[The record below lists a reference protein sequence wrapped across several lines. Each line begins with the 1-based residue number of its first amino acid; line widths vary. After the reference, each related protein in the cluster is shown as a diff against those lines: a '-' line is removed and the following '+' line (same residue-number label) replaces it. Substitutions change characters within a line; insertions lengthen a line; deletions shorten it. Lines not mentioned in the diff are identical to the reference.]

1 MASILD
7 LGAAAKLA
15 GVVNRG
21 RVESPC
27 CEWESGYMGLVM
39 GGEFEVEDLCK
50 PWLSPCFPGVFFICN
65 ISVPFLLLETS
76 RGNFFLLNLN
86 KMKRSLICHMLWR
99 LWGGT
104 VRVACRPGFR
114 CGARLTRSCFC
125 FRKFLVLSPLLF
137 FLRKVEVPPTCSQS
151 SEAALEL
158 SPETSGDRA
167 PL

>member
-1 MASILD
+1 MGLQRSL
-7 LGAAAKLA
+7 LGSLTE
-15 GVVNRG
+15 GVWNPHVVNG
-21 RVESPC
+21 SLATWAWSWVESSRSRTYASHGFLPASL
-27 CEWESGYMGLVM
+27 E
-39 GGEFEVEDLCK
+39 
-50 PWLSPCFPGVFFICN
+50 FFICN
-65 ISVPFLLLETS
+65 PSVPFLLLETS

-104 VRVACRPGFR
+104 VRVTCRPGFR